1 MAAQADRILL
11 EINAQTS
18 GTPDLARLS
27 GLVSQLGNDM
37 RVTGRA
43 TDAQRAQIAAAATAM
58 QRLASTYAAGSAEAQ
73 QAARAA
79 AALQRQ
85 LAQID
90 ARNISDL
97 STQLRGV
104 DTSAAGAR
112 AALQGII
119 TSAQAMRAG
128 FAAGSAEAERLEQ
141 TIRDAQ
147 RQLRGM
153 DDRSITDLERSLQ
166 RAGRSGTAAADDLR
180 RVAAE
185 ARLMAGGFA
194 AGSAE
199 AQRLARVA
207 DQAEDQLRQLAAA
220 EARAAQEARN
230 MDRDTRAAGGG
241 FTRLQAGLVTLQS
254 GLGIVQQITQGVA
267 QMVTTMTAW
276 ADAANKSATDT
287 KVFELTL
294 AKFSVSVDQANGAA
308 ERLATKFGLSVEE
321 VKGSMTNLIRV
332 GFRDMGQLEQLM
344 TGAAA
349 SSIAFGRTASE
360 GFDRIGDAAVTGLS
374 AALNSIGIAENLGPA
389 YDKAAKALGKT
400 ADALT
405 DAERATVLYNLV
417 VKATG
422 TEVAA
427 LDTIQNDY
435 VRSQQ
440 AASLAQK
447 DFTKAMG
454 ELTLPLITQVNRQ
467 GASLVTQMVE
477 VARAF
482 GKNGDGLE
490 GLAKKYPELSRAMQ
504 VIAPVA
510 QQMQTTLSGIWIT
523 VQSSVQNT
531 LLPAMKAIEPV
542 VRQVWA
548 QVPALIQSGGR
559 FIEET
564 FRLIDALWRNVLKPV
579 WDQIGPTVQAA
590 VGLVISLLRGM
601 FDLVSSI
608 FKSVG
613 QLIDGDWRG
622 AMNTMSDAAGRVGE
636 LVGTAMEKVWNAL
649 KDLAP
654 KAWQAAKNLGNSIK
668 DGILSGVTQL
678 EILLAESVG
687 KAMQNMLGYIPD
699 WAQRMLGIAQNGESE
714 SQYGNPQLG
723 NLGNLQDM
731 AAGLGVDGFRMS
743 QGFGQNKNQLGYGPN
758 GHNGVDYA
766 TPVGTKLFAPF
777 AGQVVMQQDK
787 WLGRM
792 VTLIDAEGR
801 KLVLGHLSEF
811 NQELLKT
818 ITAAGH
824 SVAIARGTFLGK
836 TGGALSDPLRGNS
849 TGPHLHLG
857 MYDARGRLQNPE
869 RYGVGIPNGPGFAR
883 PTAPAPAPAP
893 TSGGTTPPPAPTPTP
908 DAGDKASG
916 PISSA
921 QIARAQQLLA
931 ALEKAKKALEAKP
944 GDVGLIKAFDAA
956 DQSVKAWTKDNESN
970 ARALAA
976 VQAGMGGV
984 KTAAGT
990 YIATQADLRKYGN
1003 AALLLIKEQER
1014 ASASGNSAEIE
1025 RVRGKVTMFQEAGKA
1040 QAAVFSAEQAAYQ
1053 ARKAAS
1059 DRATASEQELQAAR
1073 TQAAQQLAALGATQ
1087 LQQRVAAEEA
1097 AGEAIEGQRE
1107 RRLEQ
1112 TTNDLELTL
1121 KVEQNYARR
1130 SLAQARET
1138 AQAQL
1143 VLAKRTAEQAFRDSV
1158 ASIPE
1163 KASAAQRKA
1172 LTDAAAAVR
1181 DGAVSAAYRDHY
1193 AAIGDVAAQGAER
1206 VQAAQAAI
1214 KKALDEGF
1222 EQADRLAAQMDPGM
1236 ESRRDVPQLISL
1248 ETIIAN
1254 LPTLASEVPGFEKAL
1269 RELNAEGK
1277 ITADVLETALLLM
1290 PEFSSELNGMSA
1302 AAAEVEKK
1310 LETQAKRFDDLNTQY
1325 DDGLITQD
1333 AYRDGVRALAD
1344 SYDLQAQAAER
1355 ANKPELVAFF
1365 RAAEKAARDAAAG
1378 IRTMSDELAEIAQ
1391 RGADALWLAQNPGE
1405 VGPITERTS
1414 TDADGNITFG
1424 DPGGFEQAL
1433 TDTFSGTTAE
1443 QLAQAINLTTTEAWA
1458 DAGQEARERFWA
1470 RFADL
1475 QGAPDFQDAV
1485 SGFSAQ
1491 TLYGL
1496 TQAMGTDEGWATLK
1510 AQFSARFAEVL
1521 TSAAPEPDALEGLLG
1536 DVSDTI
1542 NQAAQQY
1549 DLGQISAEEYN
1560 AALTGQADVLTA
1572 VYLRLSKL
1580 GPEYAEAAR
1589 SVQLMIGATLGMT
1602 QATQAAEPA
1611 LSAAEQQLADMVI
1624 SLLPLTDGLRNGT
1637 LSMADFVAA
1646 AREAIPKLEALAKA
1660 AALAGNNEL
1669 AAQYRALAG
1678 ELRDTGG
1685 QALKTADG
1693 FDKFKEYAGYAQ
1705 DLAGAFGKLAGA
1717 TGNSDLEANLNGI
1730 ANAAGQAI
1738 ALAGDVARIIAN
1750 PADVGAWVGAITK
1763 VVSGIAD
1770 ALNGYRKA
1778 RAEMQAAQK
1787 EFASQFSIIDATAF
1801 SSFSLRS
1808 RGWFADTFG
1817 GGPELVKQINETA
1830 ATIAKAIESGVKG
1843 GFSNGIKS
1851 FLNGTGD
1858 LLTGIREGVRGAI
1871 IDAVTEALIQGA
1883 ILKGALGDLLT
1894 QLTTTLAAGQDPSGI
1909 IAQIGAALPA
1919 VAQTLEAT
1927 LKPIKTALDKALPS
1941 TTGAGGSSGGASFGG
1956 GGGGTFQAAVP
1967 TVVIDILSTARDLL
1981 RAANEAPR
1989 LHMEAARLNYRAA
2002 ELMYASAQLYAG
2014 PHNSSTGGAR

>member
-1 MAAQADRILL
+1 MASIVDQILL
-11 EINAQTS
+11 NIQATVSGAAGVAQLS
-18 GTPDLARLS
+18 GSIGGLTARLV
-27 GLVSQLGNDM
+27 GLNAGLQVVGQ
-37 RVTGRA
+37 VTQAVTQMADTIGRYA
-43 TDAQRAQIAAAATAM
+43 EKADAAAIAA
-58 QRLASTYAAGSAEAQ
+58 RSW
-73 QAARAA
+73 
-79 AALQRQ
+79 
-85 LAQID
+85 QIVIE
-90 ARNISDL
+90 RF
-97 STQLRGV
+97 GV
-104 DTSAAGAR
+104 DGK
-112 AALQGII
+112 
-119 TSAQAMRAG
+119 
-128 FAAGSAEAERLEQ
+128 
-141 TIRDAQ
+141 
-147 RQLRGM
+147 
-153 DDRSITDLERSLQ
+153 
-166 RAGRSGTAAADDLR
+166 
-180 RVAAE
+180 AAE
-185 ARLMAGGFA
+185 ASIASLSERTGASVESLKAA
-194 AGSAE
+194 AG
-199 AQRLARVA
+199 QYIKMGGTL
-207 DQAEDQLRQLAAA
+207 ED
-220 EARAAQEARN
+220 
-230 MDRDTRAAGGG
+230 
-241 FTRLQAGLVTLQS
+241 
-254 GLGIVQQITQGVA
+254 
-267 QMVTTMTAW
+267 
-276 ADAANKSATDT
+276 
-287 KVFELTL
+287 FER
-294 AKFSVSVDQANGAA
+294 GA
-308 ERLATKFGLSVEE
+308 L
-321 VKGSMTNLIRV
+321 
-332 GFRDMGQLEQLM
+332 
-344 TGAAA
+344 AA
-349 SSIAFGRTASE
+349 SSSWYDLTNKTITLDDAIGNVTLGLATGRSELMESSGIVVNASDAWDKYAKSVGKSTKDLSDAEKAHAYAIAVYKE
-360 GFDRIGDAAVTGLS
+360 EQ
-374 AALNSIGIAENLGPA
+374 IGIETLAE
-389 YDKAAKALGKT
+389 KQ
-400 ADALT
+400 T
-405 DAERATVLYNLV
+405 D
-417 VKATG
+417 
-422 TEVAA
+422 
-427 LDTIQNDY
+427 
-435 VRSQQ
+435 
-440 AASLAQK
+440 
-447 DFTKAMG
+447 
-454 ELTLPLITQVNRQ
+454 
-467 GASLVTQMVE
+467 
-477 VARAF
+477 
-482 GKNGDGLE
+482 
-490 GLAKKYPELSRAMQ
+490 LSRAKNADSQATQKLGEAIGRYVLPGYSEMVSRSAGVKRALTELLDVYASGGKGAKEFAEKYPKLVA
-504 VIAPVA
+504 VIREIEPEIVRVTRIV
-510 QQMQTTLSGIWIT
+510 QTTLSGIWTT

-590 VGLVISLLRGM
+590 VGLVIGLLRGM
-601 FDLVSSI
+601 FDLISGV
-608 FKSVG
+608 FKAVG
-613 QLIDGDWRG
+613 QLVSGDWRG
-622 AMNTMSDAAGRVGE
+622 AMNTMSDAANRVGE
-636 LVGTAMEKVWNAL
+636 IVGTAMEKVWNAL

-654 KAWQAAKNLGNSIK
+654 KAWQAAKNVGNSIK
-668 DGILSGVTQL
+668 DGILSGVNQL

-731 AAGLGVDGFRMS
+731 AAGLGVDGYRMS

-777 AGQVVMQQDK
+777 SGQVVMQQDK

-792 VTLIDAEGR
+792 VTLVDAEGR

-824 SVAIARGTFLGK
+824 SVAIARGTLLGK

-893 TSGGTTPPPAPTPTP
+893 TPGGTTPPPAPTPTP

-956 DQSVKAWTKDNESN
+956 DQSVKNWTKGNEAN

-1073 TQAAQQLAALGATQ
+1073 TQAAQQLASLGATQ

-1107 RRLEQ
+1107 RRLTQ
-1112 TTNDLELTL
+1112 TKDDLELTL

-1163 KASAAQRKA
+1163 KASEAQRKA
-1172 LTDAAAAVR
+1172 LTAAAAAVR

-1236 ESRRDVPQLISL
+1236 ESRRDVPELISL

-1277 ITADVLETALLLM
+1277 ITNDVLETALLLM
-1290 PEFSSELNGMSA
+1290 PEFSTELNGMSA

-1310 LETQAKRFDDLNTQY
+1310 LDTQAKRFDDLTAQY
-1325 DDGLITQD
+1325 DDGLISAD

-1355 ANKPELVAFF
+1355 ANKPGLVTFF

-1378 IRTMSDELAEIAQ
+1378 IRTLNDELAEIAQ

-1496 TQAMGTDEGWATLK
+1496 TQAMGTDEGWAELK
-1510 AQFSARFAEVL
+1510 ARFSARFAEVL
-1521 TSAAPEPDALEGLLG
+1521 TSAAPEPDALESLLT

-1542 NQAAQQY
+1542 SQAAQQY

-1669 AAQYRALAG
+1669 AGQYRALAN

-1787 EFASQFSIIDATAF
+1787 EFAGQFSIIDATAF

-1830 ATIAKAIESGVKG
+1830 ATIAKAIESGVKS
-1843 GFSNGIKS
+1843 GFSNGIKN

-1871 IDAVTEALIQGA
+1871 IDAVTESLIQGA
-1883 ILKGALGDLLT
+1883 ILKGALGNLLT

-1927 LKPIKTALDKALPS
+1927 LKPIKTALDSALPS
-1941 TTGAGGSSGGASFGG
+1941 TATTSTSGSFSGSS
-1956 GGGGTFQAAVP
+1956 P
-1967 TVVIDILSTARDLL
+1967 TVQAGTPQVVLETFSEFRTLL
-1981 RAANEAPR
+1981 RSSNETTR
-1989 LHMEAARLNYRAA
+1989 LLTEAARNFGSHVDRLGGYLDRN
-2002 ELMYASAQLYAG
+2002 LG
-2014 PHNSSTGGAR
+2014 PHNSSTAGSR